1 MPTFSALQLVSLAMA
16 ALSLRALARAWRGR
30 RYLFAEPIISGQ
42 LSLLVEIALFLLVP
56 LGVLL
61 HEVGHMVAVWL
72 AGGRVTGFGYLLFL
86 GWVEYIGVTDP
97 FAHFWIALSGNLVSV
112 ALGIVMLIMGLLVK
126 VRRPV
131 SVVLLASG
139 GLILATTLVF
149 YPALDLVSGLYGD
162 WMQLYSAPWPYP
174 LWLGIVHGGLLLTGV
189 ALWRSRWLRW
199 RVSERIGIPWRLDE
213 ADRRVLAWRQL
224 AEAAERLGAEGSPL
238 TVRCEVADGM
248 PLLELRWEHRGR
260 QRLLRAWIG
269 ERADMVEAVALTGE
283 PPTPRASWRA
293 VIPENALFVRPSPLV
308 ELLRRLQTAT
318 DALELD
324 GR

>member
-1 MPTFSALQLVSLAMA
+1 MPTFPALQLVSLAMV

-30 RYLFAEPIISGQ
+30 RDLFAEPIMSGQ
-42 LSLLVEIALFLLVP
+42 LSLLVEIAFFLLVP
-56 LGVLL
+56 VGVLL

-86 GWVEYIGVTDP
+86 GWVEYIGVTSP
-97 FAHFWIALSGNLVSV
+97 FAQFWIALSGNLVSLV
-112 ALGIVMLIMGLLVK
+112 LGITILVIGLFAK

-131 SVVLLASG
+131 SVVLLASS
-139 GLILATTLVF
+139 GLTLATTLVF

-174 LWLGIVHGGLLLTGV
+174 LWLGIAHGGLLLTGV

-213 ADRRVLAWRQL
+213 TDQRVLAWRQL
-224 AEAAERLGAEGSPL
+224 TEAAEHLSAEGSPL
-238 TVRCEVADGM
+238 TVRCEVAHGT

-269 ERADMVEAVALTGE
+269 ERADMVEVVALTGE
-283 PPTPRASWRA
+283 PPTLRAGWRM
-293 VIPENALFVRPSPLV
+293 VIPENMLFVRPSPLV
-308 ELLRRLQTAT
+308 ELLQRLQTAT